1 MFCLIPKIL
10 NVINVVLTVCKFLGM
25 VDAVMGKTA
34 HVQLVVTAQ
43 AVGVNDAARFYLLT
57 NNRQQG
63 GCLRIGYGNGINLT
77 VESLNTPTFP
87 AEP

>member
-1 MFCLIPKIL
+1 M
-10 NVINVVLTVCKFLGM
+10 VLTGCKFLGM

-57 NNRQQG
+57 NNGQQG
-63 GCLRIGYGNGINLT
+63 GCLRIGYGNSINLT
-77 VESLNTPTFP
+77 VESLNTATFP
-87 AEP
+87 AAQRSSLPLRCLTK